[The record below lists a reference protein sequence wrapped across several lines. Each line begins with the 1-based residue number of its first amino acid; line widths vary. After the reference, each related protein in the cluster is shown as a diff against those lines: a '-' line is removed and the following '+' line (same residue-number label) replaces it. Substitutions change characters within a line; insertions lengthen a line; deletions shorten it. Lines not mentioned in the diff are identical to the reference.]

1 MSVEEV
7 SNIEDVVDSKLIKIF
22 EQAKFELETAISKLS
37 FSGILFYIPLINMK
51 YIPNMSIKTIG
62 VGVINNFD
70 LVLYYNPVFF
80 INQTNIQKIAIL
92 KHESLHILLQHLS
105 RVADSSSNRRLYNIA
120 ADIAINQE
128 IKDREAIDNF
138 VNNSKQQAHQGIE
151 GKAGLKELSISESQA
166 TAEVSKLNS
175 IHSDDLEHQG
185 RLERSKEENAYYKS
199 LEIDHDSPLIASQ
212 KKDIEL
218 ISNASEKLMISLVK
232 GLKEFDIDCQQ
243 VKGNQHLEP
252 EYYLDINKEDYKLSL
267 EHFLESYKIL
277 EKL

>member
-92 KHESLHILLQHLS
+92 KHESLHILLEHLS
-105 RVADSSSNRRLYNIA
+105 RVADSSSNRRL
-120 ADIAINQE
+120 
-128 IKDREAIDNF
+128 
-138 VNNSKQQAHQGIE
+138 
-151 GKAGLKELSISESQA
+151 
-166 TAEVSKLNS
+166 
-175 IHSDDLEHQG
+175 
-185 RLERSKEENAYYKS
+185 
-199 LEIDHDSPLIASQ
+199 
-212 KKDIEL
+212 
-218 ISNASEKLMISLVK
+218 
-232 GLKEFDIDCQQ
+232 
-243 VKGNQHLEP
+243 
-252 EYYLDINKEDYKLSL
+252 
-267 EHFLESYKIL
+267 
-277 EKL
+277 